1 MAPALALDREASTAA
16 AAALAVGLAAG
27 WLLHRHADDIK
38 AAGAKAKEV
47 RVWREGREVG
57 WVVEARW
64 AAVSASLFFSSLFLS
79 PQPSHPHQK
88 TKNKKKQSVSSAF
101 GKLKAKVA

>member
-16 AAALAVGLAAG
+16 AAALAVGVGVG

-47 RVWREGREVG
+47 SV
-57 WVVEARW
+57 
-64 AAVSASLFFSSLFLS
+64 FS
-79 PQPSHPHQK
+79 
-88 TKNKKKQSVSSAF
+88 V
-101 GKLKAKVA
+101 